1 MGVSAQ
7 VAAAPLL
14 DSLETMLT
22 TIASYVVAACSDADK
37 SSLGNA
43 SATFLESTESITLA
57 IEETQSALNLTT
69 GTTLSIGTTTVSATT
84 VSTTTGTT
92 GTTTTGTTGTTTTG
106 TTTTG
111 TTGTTTTGTTSTT
124 STTTST

>member
-1 MGVSAQ
+1 MVSAQ

-57 IEETQSALNLTT
+57 IEEKQSALNLTT
-69 GTTLSIGTTTVSATT
+69 GTTLSIGTTTVSA
-84 VSTTTGTT
+84 
-92 GTTTTGTTGTTTTG
+92 TTG

-124 STTTST
+124 STTTSTTSTTTSTSSGTTSTTSTTT